1 MAERTID
8 GQMDGWTD
16 GRING
21 LILRVNGLMQCVRG
35 KKGERR
41 EGLSS
46 NRWMDG
52 WMNGLLDEQ
61 I

>member
-1 MAERTID
+1 MNERTID
-8 GQMDGWTD
+8 GQMDGWTK

-21 LILRVNGLMQCVRG
+21 LILWVNRIMQCARG

-46 NRWMDG
+46 NRWMNG
-52 WMNGLLDEQ
+52 WMDG
-61 I
+61 